1 MREREII
8 MAKKKNKISCGVIT
22 SMQIFDAQKTQFN
35 GFGCG
40 HGPHKS
46 KKAYN
51 RKDKSWRKELGY
63 R

>member
-1 MREREII
+1 